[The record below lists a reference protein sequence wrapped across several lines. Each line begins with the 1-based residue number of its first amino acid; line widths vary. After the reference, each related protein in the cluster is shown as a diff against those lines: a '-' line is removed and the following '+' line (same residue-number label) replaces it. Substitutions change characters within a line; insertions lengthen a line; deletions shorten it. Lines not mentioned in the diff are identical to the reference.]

1 VLLAGD
7 LVKTARAHADGERRG
22 ATAQAKLP
30 VNHATNATATA
41 RHPWPREVG

>member
-1 VLLAGD
+1 VFLAGN
-7 LVKTARAHADGERRG
+7 LVETARAHADGERRG
-22 ATAQAKLP
+22 AAAQTELP